1 MTRVFSGS
9 STFLE
14 PVQNLSLI
22 GELLQ
27 RALVGEAHA
36 RVEIIRLA
44 MCSGIHLHGR
54 LTIVLI
60 GLEHVSRTEPK
71 PGIS

>member
-22 GELLQ
+22 GELLR
-27 RALVGEAHA
+27 RALVGKAHA
-36 RVEIIRLA
+36 RVEIIRPA
-44 MCSGIHLHGR
+44 MCSGIHLHG
-54 LTIVLI
+54 
-60 GLEHVSRTEPK
+60 
-71 PGIS
+71 